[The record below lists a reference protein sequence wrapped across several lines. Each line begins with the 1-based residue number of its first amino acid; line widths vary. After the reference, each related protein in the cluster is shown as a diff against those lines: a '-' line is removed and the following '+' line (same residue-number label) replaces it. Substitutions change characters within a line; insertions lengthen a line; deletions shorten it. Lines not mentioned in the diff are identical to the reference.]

1 MKIHIAILFALFLAR
16 EISSQT
22 MINAQFVD
30 GFWDAHWITHPTASP
45 TGYGVYHFRKII
57 SLDSRPEHFV
67 VHVSGDNRY
76 RLLING
82 NEVCFGPA
90 RGDLEHW
97 RFETVDIAPFL
108 NSGENVIGATV
119 WNFGLMAPAA
129 QISLQTAFILQGNS
143 EAEQVVNTDGS
154 WKVYQDPAYS
164 PETESFQSLRTYL
177 VVGPGDRVS
186 AEKYPWGWENV
197 NFNAA
202 AWDEVRVLAV
212 GQTYGLGT
220 DGDWRLMPRDIP
232 MMDKYE
238 LRLKQIRR
246 VVGLENAYGL
256 VNGEDVRIPAGTTV
270 KVLLDQEHLT
280 TGYPDLILS
289 GGKGAEVKIS
299 YAEAMF
305 DEQGRKGN
313 RNEIEGKIFRGYAD
327 FFYPDGGANRHF
339 RPLWLRTW
347 RYIQMEVS
355 TKAEPLVIH
364 QLKAEF
370 SGYPLEE
377 KATFDSD
384 QEWLGDIWN
393 VGWRTARLCA
403 GETYYDCPYYE
414 QLQYVGDTRI
424 QALISLYV
432 AGDDRLMRRA
442 INDFEQSR
450 IYTGLTQ
457 SRYPCGKLQIIPPY
471 SLFWV
476 AMIYDYWMHQPDAEY
491 VKSLLPGI
499 QAVLR
504 WYESQLNSNNLLGR
518 TKWWQYVDWTDEWPW
533 DPVMRQGGVPEQEEN
548 GNSLVLTLHY
558 TYALQLAE
566 KLHRAFD
573 ENYYADHYAEK
584 LEAVKN
590 SILELG
596 WNEEKKLFRDL
607 PDKEIYSQHA
617 NILAILCDVLPAEKQ
632 EELMAR
638 ILSDPE
644 LVQATFYFKFY
655 LFQALVKTG
664 MADRYLQELK
674 PWQDMLDLGLTTFA
688 EKPDPTRSDCHAWSA
703 SPNYDLLATVAGIRP
718 AAPGFSKISIAP
730 NFGNLKQINAK
741 MPHPQGEI
749 EVNLS
754 RNGEDVSGSITIPE
768 KTSGVF
774 QWRGGE
780 LTLNPGQ
787 NLIGS

>member
-1 MKIHIAILFALFLAR
+1 MKIQIAILFALFLVR
-16 EISSQT
+16 GISSQT
-22 MINAQFVD
+22 MINSQFVD

-143 EAEQVVNTDGS
+143 EAEQVVNTDGT

-186 AEKYPWGWENV
+186 AEKYPWGWEHV
-197 NFNAA
+197 NYNAEV
-202 AWDEVRVLAV
+202 WDDVRVLAV

-246 VVGLENAYGL
+246 VEGLDNVDGL
-256 VNGEDVRIPAGTTV
+256 VNGEDVRIPPGTTV

-289 GGKGAEVKIS
+289 GGQGAEVKIS

-313 RNEIEGKIFRGYAD
+313 RNDIDGKTFRGYAD
-327 FFYPDGGANRHF
+327 FFYPDGGANRYF

-347 RYIQMEVS
+347 RYMQLEVS

-377 KATFDSD
+377 RATFDSD
-384 QEWLGDIWN
+384 QDWLGDIWD

-432 AGDDRLMRRA
+432 SGDDRLMRRA

-476 AMIYDYWMHQPDAEY
+476 AMIYDYWMHQPDADY
-491 VKSLLPGI
+491 VESLLPGI

-504 WYESQLNSNNLLGR
+504 WYESQLNSKGLLGR

-533 DPVMRQGGVPEQEEN
+533 DPVMRQGGVPEQEED
-548 GNSLVLTLHY
+548 GNSMVLTLHY

-573 ENYYADHYAEK
+573 ENYYADHYAAK
-584 LEAVKN
+584 LKAVKN

-607 PDKEIYSQHA
+607 PEKEIYSQHA
-617 NILAILCDVLPAEKQ
+617 NILAILCDVLPAHQQ

-638 ILSDPE
+638 TLSDPE

-718 AAPGFSKISIAP
+718 AAPGFSKISVAP

-741 MPHPQGEI
+741 MPHPNGEI
-749 EVNLS
+749 EVNLI
-754 RNGEDVSGSITIPE
+754 RNGDDVSGSITIPE

-774 QWRGGE
+774 QWNGGE
-780 LTLNPGQ
+780 LTLNPGH